1 VTEFK
6 PGDRVIVS
14 YSDGRASWSGRVV
27 SIMAGCKVQPVS
39 KKYLVV
45 HDEQDRPYAVHRDQM
60 RPESIVD
67 QVGRL

>member
-1 VTEFK
+1 VNVFK

-45 HDEQDRPYAVHRDQM
+45 HDEQARPYSVHRDHM
-60 RPESIVD
+60 RPEPVVD
-67 QVGRL
+67 QVARL